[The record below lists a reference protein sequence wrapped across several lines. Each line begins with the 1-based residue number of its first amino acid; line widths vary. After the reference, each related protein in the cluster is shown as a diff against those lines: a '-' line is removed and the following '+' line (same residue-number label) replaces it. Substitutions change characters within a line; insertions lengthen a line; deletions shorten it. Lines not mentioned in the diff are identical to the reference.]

1 MRISEIRAALTALVR
16 GRWADVPVIKTDSR
30 KPVVRPS
37 FRIDVLPVSG
47 GAACDGAREREADI
61 DIWYYPKNADAP
73 RDACDAVADG
83 LLDLL
88 GEGFEVGGVWIPL
101 DEEMTCDSSEDVL
114 VCQCSITWIESAAE
128 EGEPME
134 ELNYNETERS

>member
-1 MRISEIRAALTALVR
+1 MTIYEIRAALTALVR